1 LTCWVALP
9 SSRCRECDI
18 QAVSATD
25 VDHVRHVRPVVSSDR
40 IAQISATRPWFD
52 SRRLEFASSS
62 TLAPGECQARG
73 ASGAAPRPRSTE
85 SMAPMKLQ
93 SSSRESPLSGNFD
106 ARRPIT
112 PGQGWRNPVDAMD
125 SSDWPR
131 GDGARRG
138 TCAAPQKPLPSGRSP
153 SPRPAAM
160 QSDRRS
166 RSPTDSLAG
175 VGQHAR
181 DHLDASPAQLR
192 DAPSATFG
200 FGSEQPATTRTIPAS
215 RIASVHGGGPVATAG
230 IWRSLR
236 PPASQTARAGGVAPP
251 ARSCSDP
258 GFRRSSGRA
267 RR

>member
-1 LTCWVALP
+1 VTTRRSVGFDGLTCWVALP

-62 TLAPGECQARG
+62 TLAPGECQARE

-153 SPRPAAM
+153 SRGQPRCKATGARDRPPTHLQGLASTPVTTSMPAPRSFATPR
-160 QSDRRS
+160 QRRLRLDRSNLRRRA
-166 RSPTDSLAG
+166 RSPPRESRLCT
-175 VGQHAR
+175 VG
-181 DHLDASPAQLR
+181 DL
-192 DAPSATFG
+192 
-200 FGSEQPATTRTIPAS
+200 
-215 RIASVHGGGPVATAG
+215 
-230 IWRSLR
+230 
-236 PPASQTARAGGVAPP
+236 
-251 ARSCSDP
+251 
-258 GFRRSSGRA
+258 
-267 RR
+267 